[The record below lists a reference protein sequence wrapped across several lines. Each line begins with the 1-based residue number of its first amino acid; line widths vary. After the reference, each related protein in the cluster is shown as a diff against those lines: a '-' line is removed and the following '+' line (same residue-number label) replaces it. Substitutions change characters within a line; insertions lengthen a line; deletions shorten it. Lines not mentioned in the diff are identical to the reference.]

1 MTDIKIFCFDLQ
13 ITQYIAAVPFDKN
26 IKKAIFI
33 VAQVKTQKTSQN
45 ICAAMWKDTKFTLCK
60 ETSEAE
66 WEEITEIYWK
76 NKKQELAVIKVQDF
90 RTR

>member
-45 ICAAMWKDTKFTLCK
+45 ICAAM
-60 ETSEAE
+60 
-66 WEEITEIYWK
+66 
-76 NKKQELAVIKVQDF
+76 
-90 RTR
+90 